1 MVTLEASP
9 VIQRPR
15 WSGVTNRVR
24 SRLNVD
30 SRIWPYAIVV
40 AAILIAN
47 ASYLIGYT
55 HLDPKILRAHL
66 GISAK
71 PGPLGGWYT
80 IDPNEGVT
88 TQALGV
94 QALHQWF
101 SGHVPWWNP
110 FEGIGTPL
118 AGGLESASFFPLL
131 VLQALPAGF
140 FVYHLA
146 LELIAGLSTVALVR
160 TLGMGRAAA
169 TAAGMMFGLTG
180 SLVWLMNGPSVPV
193 AFIPLLLLG
202 IERAYQRETGGYV
215 VIGLA
220 VWGSITAGFPEGTY
234 LAGLFAA
241 TYALWRFVSSRR
253 GTRLRF
259 VRRLAI
265 GGLLGGLLSAPALV
279 AFFEYLNAGAYV
291 GGHTGVFSRIGL
303 SHQALGIQF
312 TPYAYGPLISYI
324 GFSPTA
330 GQTNVLYTVW
340 ANIGGYLTA
349 AALVLGLIGVSSRRF
364 LGLRIV
370 CFAWAIVSLAKMY
383 AVPVVS
389 PAVNLI
395 PGMKQLAFYRYAPP
409 TLTMAIV
416 LLAAIG
422 VDDIRRGV
430 VGRIRA
436 GSALVLSAL
445 VLYLCRRVATPL
457 VSAIEDRGGTGVA
470 RWYHYSYL
478 EAAIVVLVIAAAVAI
493 GPRAKHAAAW
503 IAVGLVGA
511 EAVLF
516 FAIPSFSATRSYKP
530 DAQLVAFLKDQARK
544 SADGTDLGRIYSL
557 DAGPDPNYGS
567 YYNVATLGSAG
578 LPQPT
583 VWKDYINRALAP
595 GVIPN
600 RLGVSALASSQ
611 TSQFEQH
618 VAGYRNAAV
627 EYVIADPKYRVPAK
641 LLNVLIPYRTT
652 ATAVIY
658 RLQGAKPYAGDVSA
672 NCKVAAQSR
681 TTFTVS
687 CAQPS
692 TFVRREAQ
700 FDGWTATVNGK
711 KANIQPFDEAFQSVQ
726 LPAGTSA
733 VRFSYVP
740 RGGNIALLAAL
751 AALLAII
758 AVLVVRLAGP
768 IELATLRRKL
778 RRSPDTSAASRRD
791 SDGGESDQRESDL
804 RGSDD
809 GREGEPAE
817 PPVA

>member
-1 MVTLEASP
+1 VTD
-9 VIQRPR
+9 
-15 WSGVTNRVR
+15 RVR
-24 SRLNVD
+24 SRLSVD
-30 SRIWPYAIVV
+30 SRIWPYAIVA
-40 AAILIAN
+40 AAILVAN

-71 PGPLGGWYT
+71 PGPLAGWYT

-118 AGGLESASFFPLL
+118 AGGLESASFFPIL

-193 AFIPLLLLG
+193 AFIPLILLG
-202 IERAYQRETGGYV
+202 IERAYRQETGGYV
-215 VIGLA
+215 LLA
-220 VWGSITAGFPEGTY
+220 LAIWGSITAGFPEVTY
-234 LAGLFAA
+234 LAGLFALA
-241 TYALWRFVSSRR
+241 YAVWRLVCSRR
-253 GTRLRF
+253 ETRLRF

-265 GGLLGGLLSAPALV
+265 GGALGALLSAPALV
-279 AFFEYLNAGAYV
+279 AFLDYLRAGAYV
-291 GGHTGVFSRIGL
+291 GGHTGIFSRIGL
-303 SHQALGIQF
+303 SHQSFGIQF
-312 TPYAYGPLISYI
+312 TPYAYGSLISYI

-330 GQTNVLYTVW
+330 GQKNVLYSVW

-364 LGLRIV
+364 LGLRII
-370 CFAWAIVSLAKMY
+370 CFAWTLISLGKMY
-383 AVPVVS
+383 AVPVVT

-395 PGMKQLAFYRYAPP
+395 PGMKQLAFYRYVPP
-409 TLTMAIV
+409 TVTMAVV
-416 LLAAIG
+416 LLVAIG
-422 VDDIRRGV
+422 VDDIRRGA

-436 GSALVLSAL
+436 GSALVVSAV

-457 VSAIEDRGGTGVA
+457 VTAIEDKGGTGIA

-478 EAAIVVLVIAAAVAI
+478 EAAVVVLVIAAAVVI
-493 GPRAKHAAAW
+493 GPRGKQAAAW

-516 FAIPSFSATRSYKP
+516 FAIPSFSAARSYQP
-530 DAQLVAFLKDQARK
+530 DGQLVAFLKDQARK

-557 DAGPDPNYGS
+557 NARPDPNYGS

-583 VWKDYINRALAP
+583 VWKDYINRDLAP

-611 TSQFEQH
+611 TSAFEQH
-618 VAGYRNAAV
+618 VAGYQNAAV
-627 EYVIADPKYRVPAK
+627 EYVIADPSYRVPAK
-641 LLNVLIPYRTT
+641 LSNVLVPYRTT

-658 RLQGAKPYAGDVSA
+658 RLQGAKPYAGDVSG
-672 NCKVAAQSR
+672 NCTVAARSR
-681 TTFTVS
+681 TSFTVT
-687 CAQPS
+687 CGQPS
-692 TFVRREAQ
+692 TFVRREAD
-700 FDGWTATVNGK
+700 FDGWSATVNGK
-711 KANIQPFDEAFQSVQ
+711 NAAIQPFDEAFQSVQ
-726 LPAGTSA
+726 LPAGTST

-740 RGGNIALLAAL
+740 RGGNIALLGEL
-751 AALLAII
+751 TVLLAIL
-758 AVLVVRLAGP
+758 AVLGVRVAGVD
-768 IELATLRRKL
+768 LSTLLRRW
-778 RRSPDTSAASRRD
+778 RRSPATSEEAR
-791 SDGGESDQRESDL
+791 GESDKRESDE
-804 RGSDD
+804 RDSEES
-809 GREGEPAE
+809 REQEPAD
-817 PPVA
+817 PPVR